1 MNKGMDRSLT
11 LVNGG
16 VEEETKKVQIDR
28 YKYFERQLEIDL
40 EMTKINMQ
48 ALACYRTIPFDRL
61 IEQIDRID

>member
-1 MNKGMDRSLT
+1 MDRSLT

-28 YKYFERQLEIDL
+28 YKYFDRLLEIDL

-48 ALACYRTIPFDRL
+48 ALA
-61 IEQIDRID
+61 

>member
-16 VEEETKKVQIDR
+16 VEEETKKVDIDKYIYVGIQKKQIDR
-28 YKYFERQLEIDL
+28 SKYFDRQLGIEIDL

-48 ALACYRTIPFDRL
+48 ALA
-61 IEQIDRID
+61 